1 MFLYFR
7 YVFAT
12 NQSFYIICIC
22 IYIFLNVDG
31 PDSVNLNS
39 SSPLT
44 VQEGDDVAVSCEA
57 TSCNPSCSYSWKFKS
72 PINPASRVL
81 NLNNIER
88 SSAGV
93 YTCTARNTD
102 IQKSSDK
109 KITVDVQCKLNMLL
123 LWLLF

>member
-1 MFLYFR
+1 MEKQTKPPKHFKLLKYLTKLTVILS
-7 YVFAT
+7 Y
-12 NQSFYIICIC
+12 
-22 IYIFLNVDG
+22 VDG

-39 SSPLT
+39 SSPIT

-57 TSCNPSCSYSWKFKS
+57 NCNPSCSYSWTFTS

-81 NLNNIER
+81 TLNNIQR

-102 IQKSSDK
+102 IQKSLDK
-109 KITVDVQCKLNMLL
+109 KITVDVQCELNM
-123 LWLLF
+123 